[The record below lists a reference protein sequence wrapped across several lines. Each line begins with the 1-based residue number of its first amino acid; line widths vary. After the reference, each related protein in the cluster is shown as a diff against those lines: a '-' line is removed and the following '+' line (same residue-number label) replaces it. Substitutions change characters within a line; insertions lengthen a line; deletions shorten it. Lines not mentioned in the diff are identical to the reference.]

1 MRIFVA
7 ELQIQGMKFIPYYI
21 YILLLLCLPINLQA
35 QQTAPKREI
44 RAVWLTTLNGLDWPH
59 TKATSEFTRRQQQ
72 RELCEI
78 LDQLKAVNI
87 NTVLLQ
93 TRIRGSVLYPSD
105 FEPWDVAL
113 TGKYGAD
120 PSYDPLAFAIA
131 EAHRR
136 GMELHAWVVA
146 IPCFKQAV
154 AKQMGRKS
162 VLKTHP
168 ELCVAHNDMYYLD
181 PGLPG
186 TADYLVRICH
196 EIVSNYDVDGLHF
209 DYIRYPEG
217 AATFKDAASFKRYGG
232 GKSKAAWRRDN
243 MTHIVRRIYEDTK
256 ALKPWVRI
264 SSSPVGKYADLS
276 RFSSRGWNARD
287 AVHQDAEGWLR
298 EGIHDILFPMLYF
311 DGDNFYPFAADWQEQ
326 KAGRQVAAGLGIYFL
341 HAQEKNWPLGTIR
354 RQLHYIRQQ
363 GLEGQAYFRSQFLTD
378 NTKGLYNLLR
388 NEFYAFPALTPACT
402 WLDNIAP
409 MKPSGFMVR
418 ILDDQTEEI
427 MWTPVAD
434 NLGGGIRYNVYA
446 SRQWPVDART
456 ENLVATALYDARFSY
471 NRIATLGYYFAVA
484 AMDRCGNESE
494 AVQVTDQLALARTS
508 QKLQLDADG
517 HVIGLIVRPQPTKGV
532 KPLDPEKV
540 KKAKKTA
547 KKEPKKAAKK
557 ESKPKPEKAEKPKP
571 EKPAAEKTAAEKPA
585 AEKTTKAKSTS
596 TSKPASTTTTTK
608 KKTSKW
614 IYREPLKKK

>member
-7 ELQIQGMKFIPYYI
+7 EMQIQGMKYIPYYI
-21 YILLLLCLPINLQA
+21 YILLLFCLPTGLKA
-35 QQTAPKREI
+35 QQTAPKREM
-44 RAVWLTTLNGLDWPH
+44 RAVWLTTLNGLDWPR
-59 TKATSEFTRRQQQ
+59 TKATSDATRRQQQ
-72 RELCEI
+72 RELCQI
-78 LDQLKAVNI
+78 LDQLQAVNI

-93 TRIRGSVLYPSD
+93 TRIRGSVIYPSD
-105 FEPWDVAL
+105 IEPWDVAL
-113 TGKYGAD
+113 TGKYGTD
-120 PSYDPLAFAIA
+120 PGYDPLAFAIT

-154 AKQMGRKS
+154 AKQMGRRS

-168 ELCVAHNDMYYLD
+168 ELCVKHNDMYYLD

-196 EIVSNYDVDGLHF
+196 EIVGRYDIDGLHF

-243 MTHIVRRIYEDTK
+243 MTHIVRCIYEDTK
-256 ALKPWVRI
+256 AMKPWVRI

-276 RFSSRGWNARD
+276 RYSSRGWNARD

-341 HAQEKNWPLGTIR
+341 HPQEKNWPLGIIQ

-388 NEFYAFPALTPACT
+388 NSFYAFPALTPACT
-402 WLDNIAP
+402 WLDDIKP
-409 MKPSGFMVR
+409 LKPSEFTVR
-418 ILDDQTEEI
+418 IVDDQTEEL
-427 MWTPVAD
+427 MWTPAAD

-446 SRQWPVDART
+446 SRQWPVDASRA

-471 NRIATLGYYFAVA
+471 NRLATLGYYFAVS

-494 AVQVTDQLALARTS
+494 AVQVTDQLSRVEPS
-508 QKLQLDADG
+508 QKLKLDANG
-517 HVIGLIVRPQPTKGV
+517 HVIGLIVRPKARKGLKRLETV
-532 KPLDPEKV
+532 
-540 KKAKKTA
+540 
-547 KKEPKKAAKK
+547 
-557 ESKPKPEKAEKPKP
+557 
-571 EKPAAEKTAAEKPA
+571 
-585 AEKTTKAKSTS
+585 TTKAK
-596 TSKPASTTTTTK
+596 TTTK
-608 KKTSKW
+608 TKKTNETKDGKSKL
-614 IYREPLKKK
+614 YRKYYGR

>member
-7 ELQIQGMKFIPYYI
+7 EMQIQGMKYIPYYI
-21 YILLLLCLPINLQA
+21 YILLLFCLPTGLKA
-35 QQTAPKREI
+35 QQTAPKREM
-44 RAVWLTTLNGLDWPH
+44 RAVWLTTLNGLDWPR
-59 TKATSEFTRRQQQ
+59 TKATSDATRRQQQ
-72 RELCEI
+72 RELCQI
-78 LDQLKAVNI
+78 LDQLQAVNI

-93 TRIRGSVLYPSD
+93 TRIRGSVIYPSD
-105 FEPWDVAL
+105 IEPWDVAL
-113 TGKYGAD
+113 TGKYGTD
-120 PSYDPLAFAIA
+120 PGYDPLAFAIT

-154 AKQMGRKS
+154 AKQMGRRS

-168 ELCVAHNDMYYLD
+168 ELCVKHNDMYYLD

-196 EIVSNYDVDGLHF
+196 EIVGRYDIDGLHF

-217 AATFKDAASFKRYGG
+217 AASFKDAASYKRYGG
-232 GKSKAAWRRDN
+232 GKNKATWRRDN
-243 MTHIVRRIYEDTK
+243 MTHIVRCIYEDTK
-256 ALKPWVRI
+256 AMKPWVRI
-264 SSSPVGKYADLS
+264 SCSPVGKYADLS
-276 RFSSRGWNARD
+276 RYSSRGWNARD

-341 HAQEKNWPLGTIR
+341 HPQEKNWPLGIIQ

-388 NEFYAFPALTPACT
+388 NSFYAFPALTPACT
-402 WLDNIAP
+402 WLDDIKP
-409 MKPSGFMVR
+409 LKPSEFTVR
-418 ILDDQTEEI
+418 IVDDQTEEL
-427 MWTPVAD
+427 MWTPAAD

-446 SRQWPVDART
+446 SRQWPVDASRA

-471 NRIATLGYYFAVA
+471 NRLATLGYYFAVS

-494 AVQVTDQLALARTS
+494 AVQVTDQLSRVEPS
-508 QKLQLDADG
+508 QKLKLDANG
-517 HVIGLIVRPQPTKGV
+517 HVIGLIVRPKARKGLKRLETV
-532 KPLDPEKV
+532 
-540 KKAKKTA
+540 
-547 KKEPKKAAKK
+547 
-557 ESKPKPEKAEKPKP
+557 
-571 EKPAAEKTAAEKPA
+571 
-585 AEKTTKAKSTS
+585 TTKAK
-596 TSKPASTTTTTK
+596 TTTK
-608 KKTSKW
+608 TKKTNETKDGKSKL
-614 IYREPLKKK
+614 YRKYYGR